1 MGMRKGKILK
11 EGQLPLVGCQEEVEG
26 YQEGFQE
33 ALKRQPAAD
42 GLKVALQEEA
52 LLAQRLLVRS
62 DS

>member
-1 MGMRKGKILK
+1 MLK
-11 EGQLPLVGCQEEVEG
+11 CQP
-26 YQEGFQE
+26 
-33 ALKRQPAAD
+33 PAE

>member
-1 MGMRKGKILK
+1 M
-11 EGQLPLVGCQEEVEG
+11 PLVGCQEEVEG

-33 ALKRQPAAD
+33 ALKCQPAAD